1 MRTREDLE
9 KWALEDYK
17 KVVGKTFFVQEF
29 SAYVNSEFMP
39 YESVDFS
46 LEEPVKAKVVGTS
59 EADVL
64 HWNDE
69 WLDPYW
75 DLEIL
80 EIPAAMLAE
89 HPKLAKMASVYMF
102 GDSYSLDGKI
112 QPARID
118 PRPGGPRDWSPRGG
132 FDRKRR

>member
-1 MRTREDLE
+1 MPTREDIE

-29 SAYVNSEFMP
+29 SAYYMDS
-39 YESVDFS
+39 SIDFS
-46 LEEPVKAKVVGTS
+46 LEEPLKVKVVKTP
-59 EADVL
+59 EMDIL

-80 EIPAAMLAE
+80 KIPEQMLVD
-89 HPKLAKMASVYMF
+89 HPKLKELRSPYMF

-118 PRPGGPRDWSPRGG
+118 PRPEGPRDWSPRGG

>member
-1 MRTREDLE
+1 
-9 KWALEDYK
+9 LEDYER
-17 KVVGKTFFVQEF
+17 VVGKTFFVKEF
-29 SAYVNSEFMP
+29 SAYVDSD
-39 YESVDFS
+39 SIDFS
-46 LEEPVKAKVVGTS
+46 LEEPVKAKVVKTPKM
-59 EADVL
+59 DVL
-64 HWNDE
+64 HWNDSN

-80 EIPAAMLAE
+80 EIPGTMLAE
-89 HPKLAKMASVYMF
+89 HPKLEKMTSAYMF
-102 GDSYSLDGKI
+102 GDSYSRDGKL